1 MTSHDSKS
9 WLLILTLALGVAT
22 PAPSFAQDE
31 DEDDP
36 FGDLEDEDDE
46 DDKEKKDEDAEEPAG
61 DSDPNISRKD
71 EDDVDEWSFEG
82 ETKKE
87 EVKKEE
93 APKKKKELPPEPKR
107 YGNSGNW
114 YDVPVDCQTC
124 DNLLNQGFGIED
136 PDVMREFFDFI
147 TVESDRKS
155 GKFVFPSIGQ
165 NRPLGIKDSAKRML
179 IWQYVVD
186 DGTRLTDT
194 YATLWD
200 LNVHADGGVLYGR
213 KYEIQAW
220 TDEAYEGWEKGY
232 KSKTDYISA
241 DKLKSYFELAPVKKL
256 TLEKRNFQVGEASRV
271 TFVGYSAFVRSDVSK
286 EAITKEQE
294 ALKARAEENALRLR
308 DQKEWFRKGEDA
320 LDDREWDLALA
331 AFLKA
336 RELGLDNLDLN
347 YNLGFSY
354 QKTKEYS
361 KAITEY
367 SAILETDPRDIDVR
381 FNLAQIY
388 EKQKDF
394 DAAIKEYQTILKF
407 DPDDDASRDRLTL
420 LRAAREMIGN

>member
-1 MTSHDSKS
+1 MTSHGSK
-9 WLLILTLALGVAT
+9 WMLILTLALGLAVPAT
-22 PAPSFAQDE
+22 SFAQEE

-36 FGDLEDEDDE
+36 FADLEDDE
-46 DDKEKKDEDAEEPAG
+46 GKDEDKG
-61 DSDPNISRKD
+61 DEGDGEQTDDPNITRED
-71 EDDVDEWSFEG
+71 EDDVDDWSFEG
-82 ETKKE
+82 EVEKKE

-93 APKKKKELPPEPKR
+93 PKKKRELPPEPKR

-114 YDVPVDCQTC
+114 YEVPVDCQEC
-124 DNLLNQGFGIED
+124 PDLLNQSFGIEES
-136 PDVMREFFDFI
+136 DVMREFFDYI
-147 TVESDRKS
+147 QIASDRKS
-155 GKFVFPSIGQ
+155 GKFVYPSIGQ
-165 NRPLGIKDSAKRML
+165 NRPLGTKDATKRVL
-179 IWQYVVD
+179 IWQYTVD
-186 DGTRLTDT
+186 TGTRLTDT

-200 LNVHADGGVLYGR
+200 LGVHADGGMLYGR

-220 TDEAYEGWEKGY
+220 TDDAYEDWEKGY
-232 KSKTDYISA
+232 RAKQSYIPVSKLQDYF
-241 DKLKSYFELAPVKKL
+241 DLAPVEKL

-271 TFVGYSAFVRSDVSK
+271 TFVGYSAFVRSDISK
-286 EAITKEQE
+286 DAIAAEQE
-294 ALKARAEENALRLR
+294 KLKAEAEAAAKRLR

-320 LDDREWDLALA
+320 LDDRDWELGLA

-336 RELGLDNLDLN
+336 RELGLDSLDLN

-354 QKTKEYS
+354 QKVKNYEKAIVEYS
-361 KAITEY
+361 T
-367 SAILETDPRDIDVR
+367 ILETDPRDIDVR

-420 LRAAREMIGN
+420 LRAAREMIQDQ

>member
-1 MTSHDSKS
+1 MTSHESKN
-9 WLLILTLALGVAT
+9 WLLILTLALGLGV
-22 PAPSFAQDE
+22 PGVVFAGDEDE
-31 DEDDP
+31 DEDD
-36 FGDLEDEDDE
+36 FGDLEEEDE
-46 DDKEKKDEDAEEPAG
+46 KDGEEG
-61 DSDPNISRKD
+61 ESDDPNISR
-71 EDDVDEWSFEG
+71 EEEGDDVDDWSFEG

-93 APKKKKELPPEPKR
+93 APKKRELAPEPKR

-114 YDVPVDCQTC
+114 YDIPVDCQDC
-124 DNLLNQGFGIED
+124 KNLLNQTFGTEE

-147 TVESDRKS
+147 QIASDRKS

-165 NRPLGIKDSAKRML
+165 NRPLGIKDGTTRVL
-179 IWQYVVD
+179 VWQYMVAE
-186 DGTRLTDT
+186 GTRLTDT

-200 LNVHADGGVLYGR
+200 MGVHADGGMLYGR

-220 TDEAYEGWEKGY
+220 TDEAYEDWDRGY
-232 KSKTDYISA
+232 KASTAYIPT
-241 DKLKSYFELAPVKKL
+241 DKLKSYFDLAPVKKL
-256 TLEKRNFQVGEASRV
+256 TLEKRNFQVGESSRV
-271 TFVGYSAFVRSDVSK
+271 TFVGHSAFVRSDVSAA
-286 EAITKEQE
+286 AIAKEQE
-294 ALKARAEENALRLR
+294 ALKARAEEDAKRLR

-320 LDDREWDLALA
+320 LDDREWDLAMA
-331 AFLKA
+331 AFLKS

-354 QKTKEYS
+354 QKTKDYKKAIAEYS
-361 KAITEY
+361 T
-367 SAILETDPRDIDVR
+367 ILETDLRDIDVR

-407 DPDDDASRDRLTL
+407 DPDDDASRDRLAL
-420 LRAAREMIGN
+420 LRAAREMIQN